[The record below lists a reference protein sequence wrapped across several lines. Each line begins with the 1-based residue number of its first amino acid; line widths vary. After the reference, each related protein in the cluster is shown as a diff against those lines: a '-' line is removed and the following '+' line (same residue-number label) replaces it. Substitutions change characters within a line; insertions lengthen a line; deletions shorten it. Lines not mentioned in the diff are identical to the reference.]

1 MQGALVLA
9 FLAATGGTEKLQV
22 SGGHVVVWRT
32 HELQGGVHRGVER
45 GYIMVHGT
53 NRNAEDYFRWA
64 LASTIAADRLDR
76 TAVVAPHFKA
86 RTPGGRGDAVESG
99 EWFWTNEGWKAGLA
113 ALNGDVTSY
122 AVMDRIL
129 ECFNDAA
136 RWPDLREVVV
146 AGHSAGGQYVQRYAA
161 FNRQEP
167 RMRVRVRYVPANP
180 SSYVYPDELRLG
192 QGGACTPQ
200 GACTGEFTPYWDA
213 GNCTTYNRYRYG
225 LEQLEGYAAGLDP
238 EQVRKQ
244 FAARDV
250 TYLVGELDTR
260 TDDPTLD
267 KSCPAQA
274 QGANRRERGAVFWN
288 YMKQRYQAPH
298 GFAIAPG
305 CGHAAVCVFGGP
317 AGVKAVFRD

>member
-1 MQGALVLA
+1 MEAVFVLA
-9 FLAATGGTEKLQV
+9 FLSGLGATEQIRVGE
-22 SGGHVVVWRT
+22 GHVIVWRT

-64 LASTIAADRLDR
+64 LASTVAAGKLDR

-86 RTPGGRGDAVESG
+86 RTQAGRGDAVEPG
-99 EWFWTNEGWKAGLA
+99 EWFWSNEGWKAGLA
-113 ALNGDVTSY
+113 ALNGAVTSY
-122 AVMDRIL
+122 EVMDRIL
-129 ECFNDAA
+129 DCFNDAA

-167 RMRVRVRYVPANP
+167 KMRVRVRYVPANP
-180 SSYVYPDELRLG
+180 SSYVYLDEVRLS
-192 QGGACTPQ
+192 QGGVCTPQ
-200 GACTGEFTPYWDA
+200 GECKGEFAPYWDA
-213 GNCTTYNRYRYG
+213 GNCTAYNHYRYG
-225 LEQLEGYAAGLDP
+225 LEKLEGYAAGMNP
-238 EQVRKQ
+238 EQVRRQ
-244 FAARDV
+244 FASRDV

-274 QGANRRERGAVFWN
+274 QGPNRRERGTAFWN
-288 YMKQRYQAPH
+288 YIKRRYQAPH
-298 GFAIAPG
+298 RFDIATG
-305 CGHAAVCVFGGP
+305 CGHAAVCVFAGP
-317 AGVKAVFRD
+317 AGVRAVFRD

>member
-1 MQGALVLA
+1 MQGILILA
-9 FLAATGGTEKLQV
+9 MMAGIGAPEKLQV
-22 SGGHVVVWRT
+22 ADGHVIVWRT
-32 HELQGGVHRGVER
+32 HELQQGVHRGIER

-86 RTPGGRGDAVESG
+86 RTQAGRGDAVELG

-113 ALNGDVTSY
+113 ALNGAVTSY
-122 AVMDRIL
+122 DVMDRIL

-180 SSYVYPDELRLG
+180 SSYVYPDGLRLS
-192 QGGACTPQ
+192 QGGVCSPQ
-200 GACTGEFTPYWDA
+200 GSCTGEFIPYWDA
-213 GNCTTYNRYRYG
+213 KNCTTYNRYRYG
-225 LEQLEGYAAGLDP
+225 LEELEGYAAGMSP

-250 TYLVGELDTR
+250 TYLAGELDTR

-274 QGANRRERGAVFWN
+274 QGANRRERGTTFWN
-288 YMKQRYQAPH
+288 YMKQRYQAQH
-298 GFAIAPG
+298 GFALAPG
-305 CGHAAVCVFGGP
+305 CGHAAVCVFAGP
-317 AGVKAVFRD
+317 AGVRAVFRD

>member
-1 MQGALVLA
+1 MQGILVLA
-9 FLAATGGTEKLQV
+9 MMAGIGARERLQV
-22 SGGHVVVWRT
+22 SDGHVIVWRT
-32 HELQGGVHRGVER
+32 HELQQGVHRGIER

-86 RTPGGRGDAVESG
+86 RTQAGRGDAVEPG

-113 ALNGDVTSY
+113 ALNGAVTSY
-122 AVMDRIL
+122 DVMDRIL
-129 ECFNDAA
+129 ECFNDAS

-180 SSYVYPDELRLG
+180 SSYVYPDGLRLS
-192 QGGACTPQ
+192 QGGVCSPQ
-200 GACTGEFTPYWDA
+200 GSCTGEFIPYWDA
-213 GNCTTYNRYRYG
+213 KNCTTYNRYRYG
-225 LEQLEGYAAGLDP
+225 LEELEGYAAGMSP

-250 TYLVGELDTR
+250 TYLAGELDTR

-274 QGANRRERGAVFWN
+274 QGANRRERGTTFWN
-288 YMKQRYQAPH
+288 YMKQRYQAQH
-298 GFAIAPG
+298 GFALAPG
-305 CGHAAVCVFGGP
+305 CGHAAVCVFAGP
-317 AGVKAVFRD
+317 AGVRAVFRD